1 MDKRL
6 FIAETPCK
14 RLDVFLSEQTDEF
27 TRSRLKKLIEDG
39 KEDKAA
45 ELRVKIVERVKI
57 IQQAGA
63 PISADTVAELSELG
77 INL

>member
-1 MDKRL
+1 MDTRL
-6 FIAETPCK
+6 FVAEENSK
-14 RLDVFLSEQTDEF
+14 RLDLFLSEQTEEF
-27 TRSRLKKLIEDG
+27 TRSRIKKLIEDG

-45 ELRVKIVERVKI
+45 ELRAKIVERVKI